1 MLRLSALY
9 RFPLKSGMAEPLQQ
23 ARFDGLGLA
32 GDRRWMLVEEA
43 SGRFFTQRAMP
54 HMSQLSVLWNAGGGV
69 TLNAPGFQALD
80 VPLPEDTEASL
91 RGVTVWR
98 DTLRVP
104 DAGDEA
110 AQWLSE
116 FMGKPTRMV
125 HVPDNRARWLPS
137 GYGTVE
143 DKVGFADGF
152 PLLLIGQASL
162 DDLSAKVG
170 WPLEMLRFRPNL
182 VVEGSE
188 AFAEDG
194 WKRIR
199 IGDIEFRLLKGCSR
213 CILTT
218 IDPKTGERTQDRE
231 PLTTLK
237 TYRERE
243 GEVWF
248 GQNMV
253 SDGPGILDVGMPVT
267 VLE

>member
-1 MLRLSALY
+1 MLHLSALY
-9 RFPLKSGMAEPLQQ
+9 RFPLKSCKAEVLQQ
-23 ARFDGLGLA
+23 ASFDELGMT
-32 GDRRWMLVEEA
+32 GDRRWMLVDEA
-43 SGRFFTQRAMP
+43 SGRFLTQRAMP
-54 HMSQLSVLWNAGGGV
+54 HMSQLSVLWNAAGGV
-69 TLNAPGFQALD
+69 TLQAPGFAAQDIALPD
-80 VPLPEDTEASL
+80 NHAHNL

-110 AQWLSE
+110 ARWVSD
-116 FMGKPTRMV
+116 FIGKPTRMV
-125 HVPDNRARWLPS
+125 HVPADRARGLPT
-137 GYGTVE
+137 GYGKTE
-143 DKVGFADGF
+143 DRVGFADGF

-162 DDLSAKVG
+162 DDLSAKIG
-170 WPLEMLRFRPNL
+170 RPQEMLRFRPNL
-182 VVEGSE
+182 VVEGGE
-188 AFAEDG
+188 AFAEDR

-218 IDPKTGERTQDRE
+218 IDPATGERNADRE
-231 PLTTLK
+231 PLATLK

-243 GEVWF
+243 GDVWF

-253 SDGPGILDVGMPVT
+253 NDGPGIIEVGMPVT

>member
-9 RFPLKSGMAEPLQQ
+9 RYPLKSGIAEPLQQ
-23 ARFDGLGLA
+23 AQFDGLGLA
-32 GDRRWMLVEEA
+32 GDRRWMLVDEA
-43 SGRFFTQRAMP
+43 TGRFFTQRAMP
-54 HMSQLSVLWNAGGGV
+54 QMSQLSALWNAAGGL
-69 TLNAPGFQALD
+69 TLKARGLQSLD
-80 VPLPEDTEASL
+80 VPVPQSTEDSL
-91 RGVTVWR
+91 RGVTIWR

-104 DAGDEA
+104 DAGDQA

-116 FMGKPTRMV
+116 FMGRPTRLV
-125 HVPDNRARWLPS
+125 HVPAERARWLPS
-137 GYGTVE
+137 GYGTID

-152 PLLLIGQASL
+152 PLLLIGQGSL

-170 WPLEMLRFRPNL
+170 RPLEMLRFRPNL
-182 VVEGSE
+182 VVEGSA

-199 IGDIEFRLLKGCSR
+199 VGDMEFRLLKGCSR

-218 IDPKTGERTQDRE
+218 IDPKTGERSADRE
-231 PLTTLK
+231 PMATLK
-237 TYRERE
+237 TYREWE
-243 GEVWF
+243 GDVWF

-253 SDGPGILDVGMPVT
+253 NDGPGMLEVGMEVA

>member
-9 RFPLKSGMAEPLQQ
+9 RYPLKSGKAEPLQHAQ
-23 ARFDGLGLA
+23 FDGLGLA
-32 GDRRWMLVEEA
+32 GDRRWMLVDEGN
-43 SGRFFTQRAMP
+43 GRFFTQRAMP
-54 HMSQLSVLWNAGGGV
+54 QMSQLSALWNPAGGL
-69 TLNAPGFQALD
+69 TLNAPGFQGLNVA
-80 VPLPEDTEASL
+80 VPHSTEATL
-91 RGVTVWR
+91 RGVTIWN

-104 DAGDEA
+104 DAGDQA

-116 FMGKPTRMV
+116 FMGRPTRLV
-125 HVPDNRARWLPS
+125 HVPDERARWLPS
-137 GYGTVE
+137 GYGTID

-152 PLLLIGQASL
+152 PLLLIGQGSL

-170 WPLEMLRFRPNL
+170 RPLEMLRFRPNL

-199 IGDIEFRLLKGCSR
+199 IGDMEFRLLKGCSR

-218 IDPKTGERTQDRE
+218 IDPKTGERSADRE
-231 PLTTLK
+231 PMTTLK

-243 GEVWF
+243 GDIWF

-253 SDGPGILDVGMPVT
+253 NDGPGMLEVGMEVT

>member
-1 MLRLSALY
+1 MLHLSALY
-9 RFPLKSGMAEPLQQ
+9 RYPLKSCKAETLQQ
-23 ARFDGLGLA
+23 ASFDELGLT
-32 GDRRWMLVEEA
+32 GDRRWMLVDE
-43 SGRFFTQRAMP
+43 SNGRFFTQRALP
-54 HMSQLSVLWNAGGGV
+54 HMSQLSVLWNEQGGV
-69 TLNAPGFQALD
+69 TFSAPGRSALE
-80 VPLPEDTEASL
+80 VALPENIEDNL

-110 AQWLSE
+110 ARWVSD
-116 FMGKPTRMV
+116 FIGKPTRVV
-125 HVPDNRARWLPS
+125 HIPKERARWLPS
-137 GYGTVE
+137 GYGTVD

-162 DDLSAKVG
+162 DDLSSRIG
-170 WPLEMLRFRPNL
+170 RPQEMLRFRPNL
-182 VVEGSE
+182 VVEGAE

-199 IGDIEFRLLKGCSR
+199 IGTMEFRLLKGCSR

-218 IDPKTGERTQDRE
+218 IDPATGERSEDRE
-231 PLTTLK
+231 PLNTLK
-237 TYRERE
+237 SYREKE

-253 SDGPGILDVGMPVT
+253 NDGPGVVEVGMEAE